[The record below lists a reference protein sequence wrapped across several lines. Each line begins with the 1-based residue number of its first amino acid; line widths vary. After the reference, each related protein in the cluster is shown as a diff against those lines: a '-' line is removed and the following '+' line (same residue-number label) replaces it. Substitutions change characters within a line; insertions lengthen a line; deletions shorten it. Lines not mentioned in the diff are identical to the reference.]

1 MPFSYQNIKTEF
13 KILFFQKIQDFK
25 FTYFLRYFLIL
36 TFCGV
41 IIRYPWQQY
50 LLSMIFYFFWVTFL
64 PNLKYL
70 AYAYREL
77 WLDADGS
84 L

>member
-50 LLSMIFYFFWVTFL
+50 LLSMIFYFFCL
-64 PNLKYL
+64 PSYQIFSFQHKPIL
-70 AYAYREL
+70 EL
-77 WLDADGS
+77 S
-84 L
+84 LIPG